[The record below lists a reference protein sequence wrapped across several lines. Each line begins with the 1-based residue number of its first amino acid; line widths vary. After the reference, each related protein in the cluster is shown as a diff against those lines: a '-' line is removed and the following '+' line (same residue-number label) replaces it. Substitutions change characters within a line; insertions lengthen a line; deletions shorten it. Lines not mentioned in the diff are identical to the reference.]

1 MKKESRRCNKCKRI
15 IFYVVPKKT
24 VMGLFVEVDHVDKR
38 PWGGWDGKYW
48 CKECW
53 EKHQTEVDK

>member
-15 IFYVVPKKT
+15 VFYMIPKKT
-24 VMGLFVEVDHVDKR
+24 VMGLFMEVEQEKKR
-38 PWGGWDGKYW
+38 PFVLRENKYW

-53 EKHQTEVDK
+53 EKHQAEAEK